1 MTSDHHY
8 LIESFVIATQSTNL
22 CSEPVNINRPSG
34 ISTRLTGG
42 ALDAL
47 TAAGWANRLGTS
59 LFRLKYG
66 LDAALYRAALIE
78 YRRIALETAHRLNWP
93 DDELT
98 GFLAEF
104 VLLAWLTDRRLWV
117 KGELIERAAILRTLL
132 KEEERQT
139 AAAMIGA
146 LR

>member
-1 MTSDHHY
+1 MTSDHRY
-8 LIESFVIATQSTNL
+8 LIESFVVATQSTSL

-34 ISTRLTGG
+34 ISTRLSGG
-42 ALDAL
+42 ALDTL

-66 LDAALYRAALIE
+66 LDAALYHAVLIE
-78 YRRIALETAHRLNWP
+78 YRRIALEATHLLSWP

-98 GFLAEF
+98 GFLVEF
-104 VLLAWLTDRRLWV
+104 VLLAWLTNRRLWV
-117 KGELIERAAILRTLL
+117 KGELIERAAILRKLL
-132 KEEERQT
+132 TEEERQT

>member
-8 LIESFVIATQSTNL
+8 LIESFVIATQSTSL

-34 ISTRLTGG
+34 ISTSLSGG

-66 LDAALYRAALIE
+66 LDAALYHAVLIE
-78 YRRIALETAHRLNWP
+78 YRRIALEAAHLLSWP
-93 DDELT
+93 NDDLT
-98 GFLAEF
+98 GFLVEF
-104 VLLAWLTDRRLWV
+104 VLLAWLTAQTGQHSPAMRICLAGFKPSSKRMRPCRRLPS
-117 KGELIERAAILRTLL
+117 
-132 KEEERQT
+132 
-139 AAAMIGA
+139 
-146 LR
+146 